1 MELQE
6 LVKRINGSK
15 EWNPEDLKEL
25 CYMAG
30 MSEEWE
36 KSDGENF
43 EEVAYM
49 AAEKLGIEILG
60 GEKMYQEVITIKGW
74 VDGSGW
80 SYEQEYSNQQVTEI
94 PEKLEVSDVWEAEEK
109 QEGKDTQIIVSYYD
123 GDDDDLENPLKVFKF
138 WESELFE

>member
-1 MELQE
+1 MELNE
-6 LVKRINGSK
+6 LVRKIKGSR
-15 EWNPEDLKEL
+15 EWNLEDLKEL
-25 CYMAG
+25 CGMAG
-30 MSEEWE
+30 MSEELE
-36 KSDGENF
+36 NATGETF